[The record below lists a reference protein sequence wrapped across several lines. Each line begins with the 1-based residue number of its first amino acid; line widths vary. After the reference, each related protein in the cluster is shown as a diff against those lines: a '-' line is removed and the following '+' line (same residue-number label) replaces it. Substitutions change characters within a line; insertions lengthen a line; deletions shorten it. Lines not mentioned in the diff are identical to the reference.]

1 MAKYMI
7 SIIAGEGCNPEYGP
21 DKELE
26 NMGVDGFFVV
36 GFRNQKPFF
45 ESMMGCSISD
55 LSKWIMNRSPAAQPI
70 RAACAIAN
78 GEIAAGEIMEVNRV
92 PDFGTLTG
100 TAVVSED
107 MIRKILGKDGKEW

>member
-21 DKELE
+21 DKEME

-36 GFRNQKPFF
+36 GFKNKKPFF
-45 ESMMGCSISD
+45 ESMMGCSLSD
-55 LSKWIMNRSPAAQPI
+55 LSKWIVNRGPGAQKI

-78 GEIAAGEIMEVNRV
+78 GEIAAGEIMEEKREQ
-92 PDFGTLTG
+92 DFGTLIG

-107 MIRKILGKDGKEW
+107 MIRKILGKDG

>member
-7 SIIAGEGCNPEYGP
+7 SIIAGKECNPEYGP
-21 DKELE
+21 DKEME

-36 GFRNQKPFF
+36 RFRNKKPFF
-45 ESMMGCSISD
+45 ESMMGCSVSD
-55 LSKWIMNRSPAAQPI
+55 MSKWIMNRSQGAEKI

-78 GEIAAGEIMEVNRV
+78 GEIAAGKILEGNRA

-107 MIRKILGKDGKEW
+107 MIRKILGRDG